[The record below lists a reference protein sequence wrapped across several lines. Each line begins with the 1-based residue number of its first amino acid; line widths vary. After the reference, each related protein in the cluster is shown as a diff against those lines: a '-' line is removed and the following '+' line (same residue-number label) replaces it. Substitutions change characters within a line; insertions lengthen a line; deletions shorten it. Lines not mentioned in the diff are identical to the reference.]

1 MPVKNG
7 IEVAKEIRKLYPEP
21 VIIYVTNHL
30 NYAVEA
36 YEVNTYR
43 YIAKE
48 SKKRRLYEKVN
59 EFSRVY
65 TDCKG

>member
-1 MPVKNG
+1 MALRS
-7 IEVAKEIRKLYPEP
+7 IFSLY
-21 VIIYVTNHL
+21 L
-30 NYAVEA
+30 FA
-36 YEVNTYR
+36 YLTFYY

>member
-1 MPVKNG
+1 MQRLYRKYPLKKEYACPAFQTDDGVGYPPVCR
-7 IEVAKEIRKLYPEP
+7 ISFLTAILYN
-21 VIIYVTNHL
+21 IT
-30 NYAVEA
+30 
-36 YEVNTYR
+36 R
-43 YIAKE
+43 E

>member
-1 MPVKNG
+1 MLLRS
-7 IEVAKEIRKLYPEP
+7 IFYLY
-21 VIIYVTNHL
+21 L
-30 NYAVEA
+30 FA
-36 YEVNTYR
+36 YLTFYR

>member
-1 MPVKNG
+1 M
-7 IEVAKEIRKLYPEP
+7 ALHCLFSLY
-21 VIIYVTNHL
+21 L
-30 NYAVEA
+30 FA
-36 YEVNTYR
+36 YLTFYR

>member
-1 MPVKNG
+1 ML
-7 IEVAKEIRKLYPEP
+7 ELYIFCLCQLKF
-21 VIIYVTNHL
+21 VILYNIILQSIFSLYL
-30 NYAVEA
+30 FA
-36 YEVNTYR
+36 YLTFYR